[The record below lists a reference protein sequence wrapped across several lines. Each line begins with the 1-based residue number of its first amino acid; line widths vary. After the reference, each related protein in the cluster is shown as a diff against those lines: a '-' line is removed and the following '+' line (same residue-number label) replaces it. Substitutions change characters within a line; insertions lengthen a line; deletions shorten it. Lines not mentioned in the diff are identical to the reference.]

1 MRIIRSFSLPINCSE
16 KAKFVTLYERMISVK
31 SFFTYTLT
39 KSRVLIRLIFNKR
52 IQDSYADPIPNGL
65 AGKAIRISAN
75 SIVQAGFVQTS
86 SERIINQFLNRH
98 HGWLQRI
105 ISNWLTSPFNSNLK
119 KSANLIRNGGLSLGF
134 VGVCVKR
141 NGNSSLLTEQDEI
154 ESVCQEIRSIFSQKQ
169 YFKPLIFQQD
179 KITLETLQFGNC
191 IAKGCNAV
199 VYDAKLKNSDNL
211 KNNDKFNVNLA
222 VKMMFNYDAES
233 NAFAIINSMNKECV
247 PFNGEFSSDNQLS
260 EWINKRRCKLNS
272 HPNIVEIYNVFAD
285 FTPCLQD
292 AFKLYP
298 DALPPRI
305 NECGYGRNMTLFLAM
320 KR

>member
-16 KAKFVTLYERMISVK
+16 KAKFVSLYERMISLK
-31 SFFTYTLT
+31 SFFGYTLT
-39 KSRVLIRLIFNKR
+39 KSRVLIRLIFNKG
-52 IQDSYADPIPNGL
+52 IQGECADPIPNDL

-75 SIVQAGFVQTS
+75 SIVQAGFAQTS
-86 SERIINQFLNRH
+86 SERIINQFLNRR
-98 HGWLQRI
+98 HGWLQTI
-105 ISNWLTSPFNSNLK
+105 ISNWLTQPLNSNLK
-119 KSANLIRNGGLSLGF
+119 KSAHLIRNGGLSLGF
-134 VGVCVKR
+134 VGVCIKR
-141 NGNSSLLTEQDEI
+141 DGNSSLLTEQDEI

-199 VYDAKLKNSDNL
+199 VYDAKLKN
-211 KNNDKFNVNLA
+211 NDKFNVNLA

-247 PFNGEFSSDNQLS
+247 PFNGEFSNDHQLS